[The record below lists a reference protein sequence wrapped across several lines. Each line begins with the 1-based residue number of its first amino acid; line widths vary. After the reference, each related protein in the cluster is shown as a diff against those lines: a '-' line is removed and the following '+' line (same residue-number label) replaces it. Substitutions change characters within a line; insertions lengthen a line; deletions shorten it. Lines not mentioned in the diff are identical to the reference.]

1 MNRKRQIYFIILTMA
16 TLLVLYSCGDDST
29 TPSQQCYDDR
39 KTEYPTQVLFHL
51 TET

>member
-29 TPSQQCYDDR
+29 TPAASSATTIEA
-39 KTEYPTQVLFHL
+39 TEYPTASTLSF
-51 TET
+51 